1 MQVERNISLLPMQRV
16 DVGTNVFA
24 VPKSYKF
31 IRVVG
36 QGAYG
41 TVASFIDDRKRR
53 VAVKKVSN
61 FTQDLIDGRRIVRE
75 IRLLQ
80 QLSHPCVLP
89 VLHILPPSSLDFVDV
104 YIISELMDTD
114 LHRVIYS
121 KQALTPGH
129 MRWWMA
135 QLLRGL
141 QYLHDANI
149 VHRDIKPS
157 NLLVNV
163 NCDLKIGDLGLA
175 RVMPSGEKFDDKLTA
190 YVCTRWYRA
199 PEVILSAS
207 NYTSSL
213 DMWSAGC
220 VLGELIKRQP
230 LFAGNDHL
238 HQVRL
243 IIERLGVPPEDESV
257 WITEGPDAEDALAF
271 VKSIAEKMGEPLMW
285 DDFATDGEDGGDAD
299 LMKLLLV
306 FDPSSRI
313 TAEQALEH
321 PYVMACVMEQEPEL
335 HRPPPVVDW
344 SFDKHI
350 SDEKSLKNAVFMA
363 SQNMSPVY
371 LQRPGV
377 TGEKLDSPEKTA
389 KARLPTV
396 DKSSPKKNKQQPEG
410 GDALV
415 EDQPLGEAA

>member
-1 MQVERNISLLPMQRV
+1 MQRI
-16 DVGTNVFA
+16 DVGTNVFS
-24 VPKSYKF
+24 VPKSYKY

-41 TVASFIDDRKRR
+41 TVASFIDDQNRR
-53 VAVKKVSN
+53 VAVKKITN

-80 QLSHPCVLP
+80 QLCHPCVLP
-89 VLHILPPSSLDFVDV
+89 VLNILPPTSLDFVDV
-104 YIISELMDTD
+104 YIITDLMDTD

-175 RVMPSGEKFDDKLTA
+175 RVMPSGEKFDDPLTA

-207 NYTSSL
+207 HYTSSL

-220 VLGELIKRQP
+220 VLGELVKRQP
-230 LFAGNDHL
+230 LFAGKDHL

-243 IIERLGVPPEDESV
+243 IIERLGAPPEHERL

-271 VKSIAEKMGEPLMW
+271 VKSVAEKMGEPLLW
-285 DDFATDGEDGGDAD
+285 DDFAIVGEDGGDAD
-299 LMKLLLV
+299 LIKLLLV
-306 FDPSSRI
+306 FDPSARI
-313 TAEQALEH
+313 TASQALEH
-321 PYVMACVMEQEPEL
+321 PYVMACVLEQEPEL

-350 SDEKSLKNAVFMA
+350 SDEKSLKNAVYAA

-371 LQRPGV
+371 LPRFEA
-377 TGEKLDSPEKTA
+377 TGEVLESPSSAQKTA
-389 KARLPTV
+389 KPRISQKTEEPCYTKKQHNTQEKYASITAQLPV
-396 DKSSPKKNKQQPEG
+396 A
-410 GDALV
+410 DA
-415 EDQPLGEAA
+415 A